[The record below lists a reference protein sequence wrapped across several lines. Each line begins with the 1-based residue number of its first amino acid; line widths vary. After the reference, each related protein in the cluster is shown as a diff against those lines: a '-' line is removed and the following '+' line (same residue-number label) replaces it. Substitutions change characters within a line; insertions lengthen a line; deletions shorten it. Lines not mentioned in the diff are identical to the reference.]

1 MTAAYRI
8 AHALLRNITCAL
20 YVAHMPGY
28 RQLSRNRD
36 FTVLWIGD
44 TVSELGS
51 ALSMFVF
58 PLIAYAL
65 SGSALTAALVEAAY
79 LGGLCAT
86 LLPAGV
92 LADRFDRKRIML
104 VSSAAGC
111 LSHTSLALAGALGA
125 LTLPHLVAV
134 ALVTGVAAGAFNPAQ
149 TSAIRTVVATEDLP
163 TALSQNQARQH
174 VASLLGGPLG
184 GALYAVARWLPFA
197 VDAVSFAV
205 ACVTVSRV
213 RTDLSAPHR
222 RREPLL
228 RQLTEGFAFMWARPF
243 FRTLM
248 TWAALANLVTNAIFF
263 VVVMRMVQA
272 GVPAAQIGL
281 VSTAAGVGGILGAML
296 APSLIHR
303 LPTGRLTVLIGWM
316 CCLPL
321 VPLAFSA
328 GVWTACASTFFLLL
342 LNPAG
347 NAGIGSYRMAVT
359 PEHLQGRVGST
370 SQFVSI
376 SVMPL
381 APLLGG
387 YLLEHQG
394 GTVAISALVVASAL
408 LAALLTSSRSIRSV
422 PRPSEWVVEDE
433 PVPALAA

>member
-1 MTAAYRI
+1 
-8 AHALLRNITCAL
+8 
-20 YVAHMPGY
+20 VPGY

-92 LADRFDRKRIML
+92 LADRVDRRRIML
-104 VSSAAGC
+104 VSSATGC
-111 LSHTSLALAGALGA
+111 LAYASLALAGALGA
-125 LTLPHLVAV
+125 LTLPHLVVV
-134 ALVTGVAAGAFNPAQ
+134 ALVSGVAAGAFNPAQ
-149 TSAIRTVVATEDLP
+149 VSAIRSVVATEDLP

-184 GALYAVARWLPFA
+184 GLLYAVTRWLPFA
-197 VDAVSFAV
+197 VDALSYAV
-205 ACVTVSRV
+205 ACLTVSRV

-222 RREPLL
+222 RREPL
-228 RQLTEGFAFMWARPF
+228 RQQLAEGFRFMWARPF

-248 TWAALANLVTNAIFF
+248 AWASLTNLVTNAIFF
-263 VVVMRMVQA
+263 VVVLRMVSE

-281 VSTAAGVGGILGAML
+281 VSTAAGLGGLLGAAI

-303 LPTGRLTVLIGWM
+303 LPTGRLTVLIGWAY
-316 CCLPL
+316 CLPL
-321 VPLAFSA
+321 VPLAVSDS
-328 GVWTACASTFFLLL
+328 VWTACACTFSLLV
-342 LNPAG
+342 LNPVG
-347 NAGIGSYRMAVT
+347 NAGISSYRMAVT
-359 PEHLQGRVGST
+359 PDHLQGRVGST
-370 SQFVSI
+370 SQFVSM

-381 APLLGG
+381 APVLGG
-387 YLLEHQG
+387 WLLEHQG
-394 GTVAISALVVASAL
+394 GTVAITALVVASAL
-408 LAALLTSSRSIRSV
+408 LAVLLTASRSIRSV
-422 PRPSEWVVEDE
+422 PRPSEWVVEE
-433 PVPALAA
+433 AGPARDLAAQGSVLAG

>member
-1 MTAAYRI
+1 
-8 AHALLRNITCAL
+8 
-20 YVAHMPGY
+20 MPGY

-65 SGSALTAALVEAAY
+65 SGSALTAAVVEAAY

-92 LADRFDRKRIML
+92 LADRVDRRRIML
-104 VSSAAGC
+104 VSSATGC
-111 LSHTSLALAGALGA
+111 VAYTSLALAGATGR
-125 LTLPHLVAV
+125 LTLPHLVVV

-149 TSAIRTVVATEDLP
+149 TSAIRSVVTTEDLP

-184 GALYAVARWLPFA
+184 GTLYAVTRWLPFA
-197 VDAVSFAV
+197 VDAVSFAI
-205 ACVTVSRV
+205 ACLTVSRV

-222 RREPLL
+222 RHEPLR
-228 RQLTEGFAFMWARPF
+228 RQLTEGFGFMWARPF
-243 FRTLM
+243 FRTLLAWSSM
-248 TWAALANLVTNAIFF
+248 TNLVVNALFF
-263 VVVMRMVQA
+263 VVVLRMVQA
-272 GVPAAQIGL
+272 EVPAAQIGL
-281 VSTAAGVGGILGAML
+281 VSTAAGVGGLLGAAL
-296 APSLIHR
+296 APTLIHR
-303 LPTGRLTVLIGWM
+303 LPTGRLAVLVGWA
-316 CCLPL
+316 CCVPL

-328 GVWTACASTFFLLL
+328 SPWTACASTFFLLL
-342 LNPAG
+342 LNPVG
-347 NAGIGSYRMAVT
+347 NAGISSYRMAVT
-359 PEHLQGRVGST
+359 PDHLQGRVGST
-370 SQFVSI
+370 SQFVSM

-387 YLLEHQG
+387 WLLEHQG
-394 GTVAISALVVASAL
+394 GTVAIGALVVASAL
-408 LAALLTSSRSIRSV
+408 LAVLLTSSRSIRSV
-422 PRPSEWVVEDE
+422 PRPSEWVLE
-433 PVPALAA
+433 PVPAPVA

>member
-1 MTAAYRI
+1 
-8 AHALLRNITCAL
+8 
-20 YVAHMPGY
+20 MPGY

-65 SGSALTAALVEAAY
+65 SGSALTASLVEAAY

-92 LADRFDRKRIML
+92 LADRVDRRRIML
-104 VSSAAGC
+104 VSSATGC
-111 LSHTSLALAGALGA
+111 AAYASLAVAGAVGA
-125 LTLPHLVAV
+125 LTLAHLVGV
-134 ALVTGVAAGAFNPAQ
+134 ALVSGVAAGAFNPAQ
-149 TSAIRTVVATEDLP
+149 VSAIRSVVSTEDLP

-174 VASLLGGPLG
+174 VASLVGGPLG
-184 GALYAVARWLPFA
+184 GLLYAVTRWLPFA
-197 VDAVSFAV
+197 VDAISFAI

-222 RREPLL
+222 QQVPLR
-228 RQLTEGFAFMWARPF
+228 RQLTEGFGFMWARPF
-243 FRTLM
+243 FRALLV
-248 TWAALANLVTNAIFF
+248 WASLTNLVTNAIFF
-263 VVVMRMVQA
+263 VVILRMVQQ

-281 VSTAAGVGGILGAML
+281 VSTAAGVGGILGAAI
-296 APSLIHR
+296 APTLIDR
-303 LPTGRLTVLIGWM
+303 LPTGRLTVLIGWA

-321 VPLAFSA
+321 VPLTMSA
-328 GVWTACASTFFLLL
+328 SVWTACACTFLLL
-342 LNPAG
+342 VLNPVG
-347 NAGIGSYRMAVT
+347 NAGISSYRMAVT
-359 PEHLQGRVGST
+359 PDHLQGRVSST
-370 SQFVSI
+370 SQFVSM

-387 YLLEHQG
+387 WLLEHQG
-394 GTVAISALVVASAL
+394 GPTAITTLVAASAL
-408 LAALLTSSRSIRSV
+408 LAVLLTASRSIRSV
-422 PRPSEWVVEDE
+422 PRPSEWAAAEGLD
-433 PVPALAA
+433 PAPALVAG

>member
-1 MTAAYRI
+1 
-8 AHALLRNITCAL
+8 
-20 YVAHMPGY
+20 MPGY
-28 RQLSRNRD
+28 RQLSKNRD

-79 LGGLCAT
+79 FGGLCAT

-92 LADRFDRKRIML
+92 LADRVDRRRIML
-104 VSSAAGC
+104 ASSAAGC
-111 LSHTSLALAGALGA
+111 VAYTSLAVAGATGH
-125 LTLPHLVAV
+125 LTVAHLVGV
-134 ALVTGVAAGAFNPAQ
+134 ALVAGIAAGAFNPAQ
-149 TSAIRTVVATEDLP
+149 TSAIRSVVAAEDLP

-184 GALYAVARWLPFA
+184 GVLYAVTRWLPFA
-197 VDAVSFAV
+197 VDALSFAV

-222 RREPLL
+222 RREPLR

-248 TWAALANLVTNAIFF
+248 AWSSLANLVTNAIFF
-263 VVVMRMVQA
+263 VVVLRMVQA

-281 VSTAAGVGGILGAML
+281 VSTAAGIGGILGAML

-321 VPLAFSA
+321 VPLVFSA

-347 NAGIGSYRMAVT
+347 NA
-359 PEHLQGRVGST
+359 
-370 SQFVSI
+370 
-376 SVMPL
+376 
-381 APLLGG
+381 
-387 YLLEHQG
+387 
-394 GTVAISALVVASAL
+394 
-408 LAALLTSSRSIRSV
+408 
-422 PRPSEWVVEDE
+422 
-433 PVPALAA
+433 

>member
-1 MTAAYRI
+1 
-8 AHALLRNITCAL
+8 
-20 YVAHMPGY
+20 VPGY

-92 LADRFDRKRIML
+92 LADRVDRRRIML
-104 VSSAAGC
+104 VSSATGC
-111 LSHTSLALAGALGA
+111 LAYASLAVAGALGA
-125 LTLPHLVAV
+125 LTLPHLVGV
-134 ALVTGVAAGAFNPAQ
+134 ALVSGVAAGAFNPAQ
-149 TSAIRTVVATEDLP
+149 VSAIRSVVATEDLP

-184 GALYAVARWLPFA
+184 GLLYAVTRWLPFA
-197 VDAVSFAV
+197 VDALSYAV
-205 ACVTVSRV
+205 ACLTVSRV
-213 RTDLSAPHR
+213 RTDLSPPHR
-222 RREPLL
+222 RREPL
-228 RQLTEGFAFMWARPF
+228 RQQLAEGFRFMWARPF

-248 TWAALANLVTNAIFF
+248 AWASLTNLVTNAIFF
-263 VVVMRMVQA
+263 VVVLRMVSE

-281 VSTAAGVGGILGAML
+281 VSTAAGVGGILGAAI

-303 LPTGRLTVLIGWM
+303 LPTGRLTVLIGWA

-321 VPLAFSA
+321 APLAVSDS
-328 GVWTACASTFFLLL
+328 VWTACACTFSLLV
-342 LNPAG
+342 LNPVG
-347 NAGIGSYRMAVT
+347 NAGISSYRMAVT
-359 PEHLQGRVGST
+359 PDHLQGRVGST
-370 SQFVSI
+370 SQFVSM

-387 YLLEHQG
+387 WLLEHQG
-394 GTVAISALVVASAL
+394 GTVAITALVVASAL
-408 LAALLTSSRSIRSV
+408 LAVLLTASRSIRSV
-422 PRPSEWVVEDE
+422 PRPSEWVVEEAEESD
-433 PVPALAA
+433 PAPAPLLAG

>member
-1 MTAAYRI
+1 
-8 AHALLRNITCAL
+8 
-20 YVAHMPGY
+20 MPGY

-44 TVSELGS
+44 TVSELGT
-51 ALSMFVF
+51 ALSMFTF

-65 SGSALTAALVEAAY
+65 SGSALTSALVEAAY

-92 LADRFDRKRIML
+92 LADRVDRKLIML
-104 VSSAAGC
+104 VSSASGC
-111 LSHTSLALAGALGA
+111 AAYTSLAVAGAIGA

-134 ALVTGVAAGAFNPAQ
+134 ALVAGVAAGAFNPAQ
-149 TSAIRTVVATEDLP
+149 LSAIRSVVSTEDLP

-184 GALYAVARWLPFA
+184 GALYAVTRWLPFA
-197 VDAVSFAV
+197 VDAITFAV

-213 RTDLSAPHR
+213 RTDLSAPR
-222 RREPLL
+222 RRHESLR
-228 RQLTEGFAFMWARPF
+228 RQLGEGFRFIWQRPF

-248 TWAALANLVTNAIFF
+248 VWASLTNLVTNAIFF
-263 VVVMRMVQA
+263 VVLMRMVSA
-272 GVPAAQIGL
+272 GVPAEQIGL
-281 VSTAAGVGGILGAML
+281 VSLAAGLGGILGAAL

-303 LPTGRLTVLIGWM
+303 MPTGRLTVLIGWM

-321 VPLAFSA
+321 VPLTVSSS
-328 GVWTACASTFFLLL
+328 VWTACASTFFLLL
-342 LNPAG
+342 LNPVG
-347 NAGIGSYRMAVT
+347 NAGISSYRMAVT
-359 PEHLQGRVGST
+359 PAHLQGRIGST
-370 SQFVSI
+370 SQFTSM
-376 SVMPL
+376 SEMPL

-394 GTVAISALVVASAL
+394 GTFAISVLVGATAL
-408 LAALLTSSRSIRSV
+408 LAVLLTSSHTIRSV
-422 PRPSEWVVEDE
+422 PRPSEWVRADE
-433 PVPALAA
+433 EMEAPALAA

>member
-1 MTAAYRI
+1 
-8 AHALLRNITCAL
+8 
-20 YVAHMPGY
+20 MPGY
-28 RQLSRNRD
+28 RQLARNRD

-51 ALSMFVF
+51 ALSMFAF

-92 LADRFDRKRIML
+92 LADRVDRRRIML
-104 VSSAAGC
+104 VSSATGC
-111 LSHTSLALAGALGA
+111 AAYTSLAVAGATGS

-134 ALVTGVAAGAFNPAQ
+134 ALVAGVAAGAFNPAQ
-149 TSAIRTVVATEDLP
+149 LSAIRSVVATDDLP

-184 GALYAVARWLPFA
+184 GVLYAVTRWLPFA
-197 VDAVSFAV
+197 VDAISFAV
-205 ACVTVSRV
+205 ACGTVSLV
-213 RTDLSAPHR
+213 KTDLSAPKR
-222 RREPLL
+222 QREPL
-228 RQLTEGFAFMWARPF
+228 RQQLTEGFRFMWARPF

-248 TWAALANLVTNAIFF
+248 AWSSMANLVTNAVFF
-263 VVVMRMVQA
+263 VVVLRMVQE

-281 VSTAAGVGGILGAML
+281 VSTAAGIGGILGAML

-303 LPTGRLTVLIGWM
+303 MPTGRLTVLIGWM

-321 VPLAFSA
+321 VPLTVSSS
-328 GVWTACASTFFLLL
+328 VWTTCASTFFLLL
-342 LNPAG
+342 LNPVG
-347 NAGIGSYRMAVT
+347 NAGISSYRMAVT
-359 PEHLQGRVGST
+359 PDHLQGRVGST
-370 SQFVSI
+370 SQFVSM

-387 YLLEHQG
+387 YLLEHHGG
-394 GTVAISALVVASAL
+394 GTAVTALVVASAL
-408 LAALLTSSRSIRSV
+408 LAVLLTASRSIRSV
-422 PRPSEWVVEDE
+422 PRPSEWAVEPAAE
-433 PVPALAA
+433 PALAA

>member
-1 MTAAYRI
+1 
-8 AHALLRNITCAL
+8 
-20 YVAHMPGY
+20 MPGY

-104 VSSAAGC
+104 ASSAAGC

-184 GALYAVARWLPFA
+184 GALYAVTRWLPFA

-222 RREPLL
+222 RREPLR

-370 SQFVSI
+370 SQFVSM

>member
-1 MTAAYRI
+1 
-8 AHALLRNITCAL
+8 
-20 YVAHMPGY
+20 MPGY
-28 RQLSRNRD
+28 RQLAKNRD

-92 LADRFDRKRIML
+92 LADRVDRKRLML
-104 VSSAAGC
+104 ASSATGC
-111 LSHTSLALAGALGA
+111 AAYTSLAVAGATGH
-125 LTLPHLVAV
+125 LTLPHLGVV
-134 ALVTGVAAGAFNPAQ
+134 ALVAGVAAGVFNPAQ
-149 TSAIRTVVATEDLP
+149 ASAIRSVVSTEDLP

-184 GALYAVARWLPFA
+184 GALYAVTRWLPFA
-197 VDAVSFAV
+197 VDAITFAI

-213 RTDLSAPHR
+213 RTDLSAPHHT
-222 RREPLL
+222 REPL
-228 RQLTEGFAFMWARPF
+228 RQQFTEGFRFMWARPF

-248 TWAALANLVTNAIFF
+248 AWSSMTNLVTNAIFF
-263 VVVMRMVQA
+263 VVVLRMVQE

-303 LPTGRLTVLIGWM
+303 LPTGRLTVMIGWA

-321 VPLAFSA
+321 VPLMFSSS
-328 GVWTACASTFFLLL
+328 VWTACVSTFLLLL
-342 LNPAG
+342 LNPVG

-359 PEHLQGRVGST
+359 PDHLQGRVGST
-370 SQFVSI
+370 SQFVSM

-387 YLLEHQG
+387 WLLEHEG
-394 GTVAISALVVASAL
+394 GTFAISVLVVATAL
-408 LAALLTSSRSIRSV
+408 LAVLLSSSRTIRSV
-422 PRPSEWVVEDE
+422 PKPSEWVIEPAVE
-433 PVPALAA
+433 PAVAA

>member
-1 MTAAYRI
+1 
-8 AHALLRNITCAL
+8 
-20 YVAHMPGY
+20 MPGY
-28 RQLSRNRD
+28 RQLSKNRD

-51 ALSMFVF
+51 ALSMFAF

-92 LADRFDRKRIML
+92 LADRVDRKRIML
-104 VSSAAGC
+104 VSSATGC
-111 LSHTSLALAGALGA
+111 AAYTSLAVAGATGS
-125 LTLPHLVAV
+125 LTLPHLVGV
-134 ALVTGVAAGAFNPAQ
+134 ALVAGVAAGAFNPAQ
-149 TSAIRTVVATEDLP
+149 LSAIRSVVPTDDLP

-184 GALYAVARWLPFA
+184 GALYAVTRWLPFA
-197 VDAVSFAV
+197 VDAITFAV
-205 ACVTVSRV
+205 ACATVSRV
-213 RTDLSAPHR
+213 RTDLSAPRR

-228 RQLTEGFAFMWARPF
+228 RQLGEGFRFIWRRPF

-248 TWAALANLVTNAIFF
+248 VWSSLTNLVTNAIIF
-263 VVVMRMVQA
+263 VVLLRMVTE

-281 VSTAAGVGGILGAML
+281 VSMAAGLGGILGAML

-303 LPTGRLTVLIGWM
+303 MPTGRLTVLIGWM

-321 VPLAFSA
+321 VPLTVSSS
-328 GVWTACASTFFLLL
+328 VWTACASTFFLLL
-342 LNPAG
+342 LNPVG
-347 NAGIGSYRMAVT
+347 NAGISSYRMAVT
-359 PEHLQGRVGST
+359 PAHLQGRIGST
-370 SQFVSI
+370 SKFASM

-394 GTVAISALVVASAL
+394 GATAITALVVASAL
-408 LAALLTSSRSIRSV
+408 LAVLLTSSRSIRSV
-422 PRPSEWVVEDE
+422 PRPSEWVLDE
-433 PVPALAA
+433 AAEPALVG